1 MTPSAVPAPTLK
13 STIVR
18 SWIDSE
24 APALAGDAT
33 TSARE
38 LVLADGARLRVR
50 AVRPDDEPRLRMLFE
65 RLSQRSV
72 YQRFL
77 TPFPKLPA
85 EWFRHFA
92 AADDR
97 ARLALVV
104 EDGPAD
110 RPVLRALAQL
120 EPGAETGTGEVA
132 VVVEDAW
139 QGRGIGARLL
149 DSLLVA
155 AEALG
160 VRRFTADLLAE
171 NRRMLRVIWRLGEI
185 RHRELDH
192 GVLTLE
198 FERRRASE
206 QRTA

>member
-1 MTPSAVPAPTLK
+1 MTPSAVPCELK
-13 STIVR
+13 RTIVR
-18 SWIDSE
+18 AWSS
-24 APALAGDAT
+24 
-33 TSARE
+33 E

-92 AADDR
+92 AADQG
-97 ARLALVV
+97 ARLALVA
-104 EDGPAD
+104 EEGPAD

-120 EPGAETGTGEVA
+120 EPGAEAGTGEVA

-139 QGRGIGARLL
+139 QGRGMGLRLL
-149 DSLLVA
+149 DALLAV
-155 AEALG
+155 AEARG
-160 VRRFTADLLAE
+160 VRRFSADLLAE

-185 RHRELDH
+185 RRRELDH

-198 FERRRASE
+198 FERRRASD

>member
-1 MTPSAVPAPTLK
+1 MSPIAASPCALK

-18 SWIDSE
+18 SWNVPE
-24 APALAGDAT
+24 ASSSALL
-33 TSARE
+33 
-38 LVLADGARLRVR
+38 LVDGTRLRVR
-50 AVRPDDEPRLRMLFE
+50 AVHPDDEPRLAMLFG

-92 AADDR
+92 AADQR
-97 ARLALVV
+97 TRLALVA
-104 EDGPAD
+104 EDGPTD

-120 EPGAETGTGEVA
+120 EPGAEPGTGEVA

-149 DSLLVA
+149 EALLAA
-155 AEALG
+155 AEARG

-185 RHRELDH
+185 RHREMDH